1 MVCPPSR
8 RGFHANP
15 AGIEPSCLPS
25 ARGFLTPLPALSV
38 LLSVVLSPPPPV
50 LLGSVLSSSPFETQV
65 IGEKHIWIV
74 LQLCSTPMFATAMG
88 LCRPGQ
94 CGTISLLLIL
104 TPPEVFQCHSSGISL
119 IQQNN
124 DALGVK
130 HLFWL

>member
-1 MVCPPSR
+1 MVCPSSR

-38 LLSVVLSPPPPV
+38 LLSVVLSPPPSV
-50 LLGSVLSSSPFETQV
+50 LLGSVLSSSPFETQMV
-65 IGEKHIWIV
+65 GKKHVWVV
-74 LQLCSTPMFATAMG
+74 LQLCSTPMFATDMG
-88 LCRPGQ
+88 HCRPGQ
-94 CGTISLLLIL
+94 CGTTFSASIL
-104 TPPEVFQCHSSGISL
+104 TPPEVFQCHSSGFSL

-130 HLFWL
+130 HVFWP